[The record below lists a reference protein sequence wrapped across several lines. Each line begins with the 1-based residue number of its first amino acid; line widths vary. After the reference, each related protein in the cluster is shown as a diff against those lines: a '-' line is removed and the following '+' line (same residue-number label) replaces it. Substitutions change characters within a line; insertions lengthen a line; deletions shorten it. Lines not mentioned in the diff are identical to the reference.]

1 MKRSVAFE
9 KGDDALKLRYFIMV
23 AFADVGLDKLPPANV
38 ELLKYDE
45 GVRDYVPL
53 PLDTILEENVQVKV
67 ELKDYKVKC
76 TVLYLYDMF
85 CINLP
90 CFPLLSFL
98 GLKVV
103 M

>member
-1 MKRSVAFE
+1 
-9 KGDDALKLRYFIMV
+9 
-23 AFADVGLDKLPPANV
+23 LPPAHV

-53 PLDTILEENVQVKV
+53 PLYAILDEDVQVKV
-67 ELKDYKVKC
+67 ELKAKVKC